1 MIILVEDDAP
11 VRHSLKLLLS
21 MRGHDVRDCET
32 GGEALANE
40 FGDEQT
46 CLIADYL
53 LPDIDGVR
61 LLGEFHRRGWQAPAI
76 MITGV
81 FDPTLEHRAR
91 DAGYVAVF
99 EKPLQH
105 DQLVDAIDALAIGR
119 LRPQSMRQNQRDRRP
134 RQH

>member
-21 MRGHDVRDCET
+21 MRDHDVRDCET
-32 GGEALANE
+32 GGDALAIE
-40 FGDEQT
+40 FGNDQT

-53 LPDIDGVR
+53 LPDIDGVA
-61 LLGEFHRRGWQAPAI
+61 LLGELHKRGWRAPAI

-81 FDPTLEHRAR
+81 FDPMLEGRAR
-91 DAGYVAVF
+91 DAGYVTVF

-105 DQLVDAIDALAIGR
+105 DQLVDAVDALTI
-119 LRPQSMRQNQRDRRP
+119 RR
-134 RQH
+134 